1 MEESFWP
8 NKCQKIEFGKF
19 SREQPR
25 KSWNES
31 IRINVELKIS
41 KELSKYRNTWILFI

>member
-25 KSWNES
+25 KKLEW
-31 IRINVELKIS
+31 INKNICGVENQQGVI
-41 KELSKYRNTWILFI
+41 